1 LDECE
6 KFLCDPSQ
14 HIFNPK
20 EDIIPN
26 HSLTEEFGLYCEKEY
41 MRIMYKV
48 TRFGDLGVPAG
59 PGHYWIRDLWD
70 GGGLQ
75 GQDGGRQDLLEVL
88 CHRLIILLARQQ
100 TILDDFRLY
109 TCLDKLLTNIDPTAN
124 SAV

>member
-1 LDECE
+1 
-6 KFLCDPSQ
+6 
-14 HIFNPK
+14 
-20 EDIIPN
+20 
-26 HSLTEEFGLYCEKEY
+26 
-41 MRIMYKV
+41 MYKV
-48 TRFGDLGVPAG
+48 TRFGDLGVPAS

-88 CHRLIILLARQQ
+88 CHRLIVLLARQQ